1 MSISS
6 ASDVARSQKGK
17 VGKMEFRKYQHIERF
32 GTMEVDGIE
41 LGTCYVFP
49 KIDGTNSSVWLGED
63 GEIHAGSRRR
73 ELSLDQDNAGFM
85 NAIVKDER
93 IMAYLQKH
101 PTHRLFGEWL
111 VPHSLKT
118 YRDDAWRRFY
128 VFDVCVDSDSEEG
141 LEYIPY
147 KLYQPLVEEFGLDY
161 LAPIRILKNGTL
173 EDLLKCMGENNVL
186 IKDGAGVGEGIV
198 VKNYDFY
205 NKYRRQTWAKI
216 VTSVFREKHRKEMGA
231 PLKENRLVEEDI
243 VDKFVTEALVEKEFA
258 KIVNENDGWSSKM
271 IPRLLSQ
278 VFHELICEEMWNIL
292 KAFRNPTVNFK
303 VLNNLTIAKIKQVK
317 PEIFG

>member
-1 MSISS
+1 
-6 ASDVARSQKGK
+6 
-17 VGKMEFRKYQHIERF
+17 MEFRKYQHIERF

-41 LGTCYVFP
+41 IGTCYVFP

-63 GEIHAGSRRR
+63 GQIHAGSRKR

-85 NAIVKDER
+85 NAIVNDVR
-93 IMAYLQKH
+93 IIEYLQKH

-128 VFDVCVDSDSEEG
+128 VFDVCVDADTEEG

-147 KLYQPLVEEFGLDY
+147 PVYQPLVEEFGLDY
-161 LAPIRILKNGTL
+161 LAPIRIFKNAKL
-173 EDLLKCMGENNVL
+173 DDFIKCTEENNFL

-198 VKNYDFY
+198 IKNYDFY
-205 NKYRRQTWAKI
+205 NRFKRQTWAKI
-216 VTSVFREKHRKEMGA
+216 VTSEFREKHYKEMGA

-243 VDKFVTEALVEKEFA
+243 VDKFVTSALVEKEFA
-258 KIVNENDGWSSKM
+258 KIINETGGWSSKM

-278 VFHELICEEMWNIL
+278 VFHELVCEEMWNIL
-292 KAFRNPTVNFK
+292 KAFKNPTVNFK
-303 VLNNLTIAKIKQVK
+303 VLNNFCIAKIKQVK

>member
-1 MSISS
+1 
-6 ASDVARSQKGK
+6 
-17 VGKMEFRKYQHIERF
+17 MEFRKYQHIERF

-41 LGTCYVFP
+41 IGTCYVFP

-63 GEIHAGSRRR
+63 GQIHAGSRKR
-73 ELSLDQDNAGFM
+73 ELSLEQDNAGFM
-85 NAIVKDER
+85 KAIVKDER

-128 VFDVCVDSDSEEG
+128 VFDVCVDADSEEG

-147 KLYQPLVEEFGLDY
+147 PVYQPLVEEFNLDY

-173 EDLLKCMGENNVL
+173 EDLLKCVSENNFL

-198 VKNYDFY
+198 IKNYDFY

-216 VTSVFREKHRKEMGA
+216 VTSEFREKHHKEMGA

-258 KIVNENDGWSSKM
+258 KIVNEDDGWSSKM

-292 KAFRNPTVNFK
+292 KAFKNPTVNFK